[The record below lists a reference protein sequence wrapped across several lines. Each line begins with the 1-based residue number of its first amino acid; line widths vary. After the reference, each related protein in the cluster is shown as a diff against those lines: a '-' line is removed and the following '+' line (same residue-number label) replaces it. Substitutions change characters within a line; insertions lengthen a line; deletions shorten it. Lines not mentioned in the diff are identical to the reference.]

1 MNRSLTKYLGVF
13 YTSLSSPS
21 YVFTISYSSLVSHLT
36 IKSKVKMMR
45 KQMLFGTKECICLLY
60 KRFPR
65 ARFLIKKKKIVGVAE
80 ILDQLLQIP
89 SPSRNL
95 LFIVALKSCH
105 LASFQAHLEK
115 KLSFSHLANIAT
127 LQLLLTE
134 LNSRTTKSMF

>member
-1 MNRSLTKYLGVF
+1 
-13 YTSLSSPS
+13 
-21 YVFTISYSSLVSHLT
+21 
-36 IKSKVKMMR
+36 
-45 KQMLFGTKECICLLY
+45 MLFGTKECICLLY

-65 ARFLIKKKKIVGVAE
+65 ARFLIKKKKKLVGVAE

-89 SPSRNL
+89 SQSRNL